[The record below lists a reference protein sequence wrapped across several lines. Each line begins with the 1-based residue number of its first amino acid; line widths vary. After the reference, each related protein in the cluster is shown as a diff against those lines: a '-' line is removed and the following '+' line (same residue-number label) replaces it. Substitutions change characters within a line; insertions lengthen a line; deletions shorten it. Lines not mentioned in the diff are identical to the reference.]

1 MFLSYNFVVFYFC
14 LVMEITVVVTIIGFV
29 VQMIIT
35 VLSIGHYTGKFETKL
50 AEHDS
55 AIKEIGRFQMKDY
68 DDLQKHKDQH
78 NSLQQKVAVNEA
90 SINSSLNGLEKEMKE
105 TKEALKDFT
114 KEMKEWMKEV
124 HASSNR
130 K

>member
-1 MFLSYNFVVFYFC
+1 
-14 LVMEITVVVTIIGFV
+14 MEMTVVVTIVGFA

-50 AEHDS
+50 AEHDG
-55 AIKEIGRFQMKDY
+55 EIEEIRVIQMKDY

-114 KEMKEWMKEV
+114 KEIKEWMKEV
-124 HASSNR
+124 HNKSS
-130 K
+130 KK